1 VSRRTQPPLFE
12 EPCLVCRYA
21 VPGEH
26 EPYCPAFMRGA
37 EPGGDPAEWPTLL
50 DAIEETPAPLV
61 RVVDIDTRLAE
72 ARAEIE
78 ALDAGTHPALQ
89 RGDEA
94 A

>member
-1 VSRRTQPPLFE
+1 MKQPPLFP
-12 EPCLVCRYA
+12 EPCAVCHYPTA
-21 VPGEH
+21 GEH
-26 EPYCPAFMRGA
+26 EPWCPGFMRGA
-37 EPGGDPAEWPTLL
+37 EPGGDPHEWPTLL
-50 DAIEETPAPLV
+50 DAIEEPAPLV
-61 RVVDIDTRLAE
+61 RVVDIETRLAE